1 MLWRGDCRRGTALIH
16 IVASRVG
23 ESQAARA
30 LGASVTVAPCA
41 PASNYWLTDGSR
53 KQEVRRRPLVS
64 AGVRDSGRLR
74 RSCWQVGPRAVWV
87 GTKRAFGRPAPREP
101 RLRAVDAR
109 FARPGETP
117 RQVGDRLLDLAAPG
131 DVVLVAQH
139 RGRMNGRDHH
149 GCQHRWDGL
158 VSSAK
163 PGLGTS
169 GLMTCCTRLPRGW
182 RWGAWTSIDA

>member
-74 RSCWQVGPRAVWV
+74 RSCWQVRPRAVSV
-87 GTKRAFGRPAPREP
+87 GTERAFWTTGAARAEVAGGRRTFCTA
-101 RLRAVDAR
+101 
-109 FARPGETP
+109 
-117 RQVGDRLLDLAAPG
+117 
-131 DVVLVAQH
+131 
-139 RGRMNGRDHH
+139 GRDTAA
-149 GCQHRWDGL
+149 GRR
-158 VSSAK
+158 SAAR
-163 PGLGTS
+163 S
-169 GLMTCCTRLPRGW
+169 RGA
-182 RWGAWTSIDA
+182 G